1 MNVQVLTLL
10 IQAMSGVRLKLRQS
24 IITRSLMAD
33 GVIVRR
39 AALVQVSLI
48 VHIPL
53 HKKLYRCNIN
63 KRVIGLFFMFHDL
76 NIQNRKRMQ

>member
-1 MNVQVLTLL
+1 MNVQVLMLL

-24 IITRSLMAD
+24 IITQSLMAD

-53 HKKLYRCNIN
+53 HEKLIN
-63 KRVIGLFFMFHDL
+63 EWMIYFTCLMV
-76 NIQNRKRMQ
+76 